1 MGVFA
6 SGLQNPLSV
15 AFDNSGNLY
24 VGQQSVDTIAEY
36 NSSGTL
42 VNTIGPVPVENAG
55 TDWITLAD
63 QCTIDYTS
71 ESTDIL
77 SYNMC
82 TNTPGPNVNAEPF
95 PTNDPVTN
103 QPTNQAY
110 EAQVRPNGQ
119 VLVADSSQ
127 DILLNTRRDR
137 LADLL
142 VQLLR
147 PYGAGCDDNL
157 FTISLDPN
165 GSTFWTGDSVSGYIW
180 QVDIATGNVLQT
192 INAKSGT
199 VYGLSVADQIEVAA
213 PAPAFHTA
221 VTLTPPVLPSTISPG
236 TPATF
241 TTVLTNSSTG
251 LPVVNESVT
260 FTLSGSPPCTTNTDA
275 SGTAT
280 CTITPGQ
287 QTGPY
292 TLTTTFNGNTTLGSD
307 TVHDP
312 RHDNSGPDGADL
324 HRAHV
329 GGQRPALHAL
339 GHPDTRPGQHDPACR
354 LDGHLLH
361 RLGPVL
367 HRDRPGR
374 RHRQLHG
381 RSRLPR
387 RPAPRRSRRASARR
401 RGTRKIRPPLP

>member
-1 MGVFA
+1 MADDYLGDIVEYSSSGAYLGVFA

-42 VNTIGPVPVENAG
+42 VQNIGPVPVENAG

-82 TNTPGPNVNAEPF
+82 TNTPGPNVNAQPF

-127 DILLNTRRDR
+127 DILLN
-137 LADLL
+137 ADGS
-142 VQLLR
+142 VAQTYSCSSFA

-157 FTISLDPN
+157 FTMSLDPN

-213 PAPAFHTA
+213 PAPTFYTP
-221 VTLTPPVLPSTISPG
+221 VNFTPPVVPSTISPG

-241 TTVLTNSSTG
+241 STVLTNSSTG
-251 LPVVNESVT
+251 LPVVNEPVT
-260 FTLSGSPPCTTNTDA
+260 FTLSGSPPCTDEHQRQRDGDVHHHA
-275 SGTAT
+275 
-280 CTITPGQ
+280 
-287 QTGPY
+287 
-292 TLTTTFNGNTTLGSD
+292 GSAERGLHVD
-307 TVHDP
+307 DDVQRRHDP
-312 RHDNSGPDGADL
+312 G
-324 HRAHV
+324 
-329 GGQRPALHAL
+329 
-339 GHPDTRPGQHDPACR
+339 
-354 LDGHLLH
+354 
-361 RLGPVL
+361 
-367 HRDRPGR
+367 
-374 RHRQLHG
+374 
-381 RSRLPR
+381 
-387 RPAPRRSRRASARR
+387 
-401 RGTRKIRPPLP
+401 